1 MRFFATALFALAA
14 VAATAQPTD
23 LLITE
28 YVEGSSF
35 NKAVEVYNGTG
46 APVDL
51 SGYTL
56 ELYSNGSATVSQSAA
71 LSGTLADGDVFVV
84 AHGSSDPAIL
94 AQADLVSS
102 SVANFNGDDA
112 VVLRGAL
119 GVADVVGQVGFDPGS
134 QWSANGVSTEN
145 ATIRRKAAS
154 CTGDTDASDA
164 FDPSVAYEAF
174 PTNTFDG
181 LGAHAAACGAGPGN
195 TPPAFTA
202 SLADQTI
209 PAGAAFAFDY
219 DATDADG
226 DALTFA
232 LADGPVGATL
242 DPVTGEF
249 AWTPADANQGQAV
262 AVTVTVTDGTA
273 TTTTSATLTVASDGP
288 GSRVFFS
295 EYVEGSS
302 NNKALEI
309 LNATGGPVD
318 LSAYTVELYFNGAT
332 SPGRTETLAGT
343 LAAGDVYVIANAS
356 ADPAIL
362 AVADITSTVTLFNGD
377 DAVVL
382 QGPGGVADAIGQV
395 GFDPGSQWGSG
406 DTSTANATLRRKAD
420 ACEGDANATDLFD
433 PATLYDAF
441 ANDTFGGL
449 GSYDGTCLA
458 GGGGGGAGA
467 PAFTAALADAF
478 VDGGTPIAFDYDAE
492 DPEGDAVTF
501 ALVDGPAGATIDPAT
516 GVFAWTTSTTG
527 VYAVTVSAS
536 DGSASATTTAVVG
549 VRGTLFPGQ
558 SGAELRAS
566 IRAAYT
572 PDQTLGYAP
581 ARDVMYGE
589 IDRAADGTVTGVY
602 TGYSVFL
609 PEGVD
614 PSTYL
619 FENGINAEHT
629 WPQSKGAGDEP
640 ARSDIHNL
648 FPAKDNVNSA
658 RSNKPLLEIDDA
670 QTDVWYRFT
679 TSTTTPPATDRD
691 SYSESTV
698 FGFEPREVHEGN
710 AARAGVYFYTIYEAL
725 ADLPFLLEQR
735 DSFVAWDEA
744 DPADVA
750 EVVRTY
756 EIARRQG
763 NVNPFLLDDTL
774 LDRAV
779 SDIVPPTPDE
789 VTIAEARQRPDGD
802 LVAVEGLVTRAEGR
816 FIRFEDAGAGLTVF
830 QSSGAVRAAV
840 EDGTIAEGDTLRI
853 VGTMSSFNG
862 LRQINPSAFEV
873 LSRGNDLPTPQLVTL
888 AELVA
893 NGEAYESELVRIDGL
908 TVVTDDEVFAANRS
922 YTVTDGTTELTL
934 RTPSADDGLL
944 DGTAVPTGP
953 VAFVGVVGEFRGDYQ
968 LVPVLETDLRD
979 DTAPEIVLVEGPF
992 VLTSPNHRMVRFEAA
1007 DLVASVTD
1015 GGTAIDPAS
1024 VVVVSVSSDEA
1035 ADATGDGSTATDIV
1049 VGCDGFEVRAERSGR
1064 GDGRVYTVTLA
1075 VADLAGNVGTASFT
1089 IGVPKGRKN
1098 EAVDSGVAYTV
1109 ESGCS
1114 PAAPAAA
1121 MATAPAPMAAASVAA
1136 SETSLGANA
1145 PNPFSTSTDLWF
1157 SLAEAGGVRLAV
1169 YDVTGREVAVLADG
1183 ETAAGTHRVTWRPAG
1198 LAGGVY
1204 LVRMTAGAFSATR
1217 QVLLVR

>member
-1 MRFFATALFALAA
+1 MRFFATVLLALAA
-14 VAATAQPTD
+14 AGAATAQPTD

-35 NKAVEVYNGTG
+35 NKAVEIYNGTG
-46 APVDL
+46 APVEL

-56 ELYSNGSATVSQSAA
+56 ELYSNGSAAATSTQA
-71 LSGTLADGDVFVV
+71 LSGTLADGAVYVV
-84 AHGSSDPAIL
+84 SNSQADPAI
-94 AQADLVSS
+94 QAVTDLTSGT
-102 SVANFNGDDA
+102 ANFNGDDA

-119 GVADVVGQVGFDPGS
+119 GVADVIGQVGVDPGS
-134 QWSANGVSTEN
+134 QWSANGVSTQN
-145 ATIRRKAAS
+145 ATIRRAAAS
-154 CTGDTDASDA
+154 CTGDTDPSDA
-164 FDPSVAYEAF
+164 FDPSVAFEAF
-174 PTNTFDG
+174 PNDTFDG
-181 LGAHAAACGAGPGN
+181 LGAHTAACGAGPGN
-195 TPPAFTA
+195 TPPSFTA

-232 LADGPVGATL
+232 LAEGPVGATL

-249 AWTPADANQGQAV
+249 AWTPADADQGQAV
-262 AVTVTVTDGTA
+262 AVTVTVTDRTA
-273 TTTTSATLTVASDGP
+273 TTSTSATLTVVSDGP

-362 AVADITSTVTLFNGD
+362 AAADITSTVTFFNGD
-377 DAVVL
+377 DAIVL
-382 QGPGGVADAIGQV
+382 RGPGGIADAIGQV
-395 GFDPGSQWGSG
+395 GNDPGSQWGSG

-420 ACEGDANATDLFD
+420 SCEGDALATDAFD
-433 PATLYDAF
+433 PDTRYDGL
-441 ANDTFGGL
+441 ANDTFDGL
-449 GSYDGTCLA
+449 GSYDGTCLD
-458 GGGGGGAGA
+458 GGGGGTGA
-467 PAFTAALADAF
+467 PAFTAALPDAF

-492 DPEGDAVTF
+492 DPEGDPVTF
-501 ALVDGPAGATIDPAT
+501 ALIDGPAGATIDPAT

-527 VYAVTVSAS
+527 VYAVTVSAT
-536 DGSASATTTAVVG
+536 DGTASATTTAVVG

-572 PDQTLGYAP
+572 PDLTLGYGP

-589 IDRAADGTVTGVY
+589 IDRQPDGTVAGVY

-609 PEGVD
+609 PDGVD

-619 FENGINAEHT
+619 FQNGINAEHT

-640 ARSDIHNL
+640 GRSDIHNL

-658 RSNKPLLEIDDA
+658 RSNKPLVEIDDA

-735 DSFVAWDEA
+735 DAFVAWDET
-744 DPADVA
+744 DPADIA

-789 VTIAEARQRPDGD
+789 VTIAEARQRSDGD
-802 LVAVEGLVTRAEGR
+802 LVAVEGVVTRAEGR
-816 FIRFEDAGAGLTVF
+816 FTRFEDGGVGLTVF

-853 VGTMSSFNG
+853 VGTMATFNG

-873 LSRGNDLPTPQLVTL
+873 LSRGNDLPTPQPVTL

-908 TVVTDDEVFAANRS
+908 TVLTEDAVFAANRS
-922 YTVTDGTTELTL
+922 YTVTDGVTEVTL

-944 DGTAVPTGP
+944 DGTAVPTGT
-953 VAFVGVVGEFRGDYQ
+953 VSFVGVIGEFRGDYQ

-979 DTAPEIVLVEGPF
+979 DTAPELVLAAGPF
-992 VLTSPNHRMVRFEAA
+992 VLTPPNHRLVRFEAA
-1007 DLVASVTD
+1007 DVVASVTD
-1015 GGTAIDPAS
+1015 GGAALDPAS
-1024 VVVVSVSSDEA
+1024 VVVVSVSSDEP
-1035 ADATGDGSTATDIV
+1035 ADGSGDGSTGTDIM

-1089 IGVPKGRKN
+1089 IGVPKGRKD
-1098 EAVDSGVAYTV
+1098 AVDSGVAYTV

-1114 PAAPAAA
+1114 PIAAPAAA
-1121 MATAPAPMAAASVAA
+1121 MVAAAAPSAAARVADA
-1136 SETSLGANA
+1136 VTSLDANA
-1145 PNPFSTSTDLWF
+1145 PNPFSTSTDVWF

-1169 YDVTGREVAVLADG
+1169 YDVTGREVAVLASG
-1183 ETAAGTHRVTWRPAG
+1183 ETPAGTHRVTWRPAG

-1204 LVRMTAGAFSATR
+1204 LVRMTAGSFSATR